1 MMVRLLGVSILGLL
15 LAGCSTT
22 LPLTKCQVASRDIL
36 PQLDARQIID
46 DLVIGICPPE
56 ESSDHFLQKR
66 DAIVVPDFVDI
77 QTFQPDRMGVALG
90 DIFRASIFTHCKV
103 PIRQAELSRN
113 FRLNPGGLMAL
124 TRNPTEVR
132 EQDFPVAAA
141 MIGTYNL
148 DANKLT
154 LVARRIDIETA
165 TFLAVSSK
173 EVSWSCEEPTFGQK
187 KLVFRMK

>member
-1 MMVRLLGVSILGLL
+1 MWRSLGVSVLGLV
-15 LAGCSTT
+15 LAGCTST
-22 LPLTKCQVASRDIL
+22 LPLAKCQVSSREIL
-36 PQLDARQIID
+36 PHLDARQLID
-46 DLVIGICPPE
+46 DLVVGICPPIP
-56 ESSDHFLQKR
+56 STDHFLQKR

-90 DIFRASIFTHCKV
+90 DIFRASLFTQCKV

-132 EQDFPVAAA
+132 EQDIPVAAA

-148 DANKLT
+148 DGNKLT
-154 LVARRIDIETA
+154 LVARRVDIETA

-173 EVSWSCEEPTFGQK
+173 EVSWTCEEPTFGQK
-187 KLVFRMK
+187 KLVFKVK